1 MRMVLV
7 LLPSKVQRKPRRCRG
22 CFVPFFR
29 KKYRSQSATGGSFAA
44 FWSAV
49 NRGLRP
55 RKVMYFLAAKS
66 TKNSPADACAYFVP
80 ANVRNGR
87 LFAGLQ
93 ANRPRF
99 LPLLAGTSFH
109 GSGIGPESFAAK
121 RGGEEAQQQDRKRS
135 ILPSPLKAVLNRRI
149 IACSGTRTTDSPRAR
164 SGRLHSLVLAAPAQR
179 GPEVVPAKA
188 TCGWFWYFCHQKY
201 RESRDDVAG
210 VLYLFSAKRY
220 PKTPRQMPAPTSSR
234 LTFETGAY
242 SRVCKQTGPVSC
254 HF

>member
-1 MRMVLV
+1 MLFAAFWSAVNRGLRPRGTLYFLVAKSTDRSLRLV
-7 LLPSKVQRKPRRCRG
+7 L
-22 CFVPFFR
+22 
-29 KKYRSQSATGGSFAA
+29 FAA

-66 TKNSPADACAYFVP
+66 TKNSPADAYAYFVP

-99 LPLLAGTSFH
+99 LPLLAGTSFR
-109 GSGIGPESFAAK
+109 GSGIGPGLFAAF
-121 RGGEEAQQQDRKRS
+121 RGRKLAQQQDRKRS

-149 IACSGTRTTDSPRAR
+149 IAWSGIRTTDSPRAR

-188 TCGWFWYFCHQKY
+188 TCGWFWYF
-201 RESRDDVAG
+201 
-210 VLYLFSAKRY
+210 
-220 PKTPRQMPAPTSSR
+220 
-234 LTFETGAY
+234 
-242 SRVCKQTGPVSC
+242 
-254 HF
+254 